1 MSERRLAILIGNSIF
16 SDDSQLADL
25 RYPEADVDG
34 MTDLLSAPEFGE
46 FSQVVACKNW
56 NHPDLLRQIGDMF
69 RGASKNDLVLLY
81 YSGHGRLD
89 RVGSLYLATSDTN
102 VDNLIATAIPVDRI
116 RSFIENSNCERVILI
131 FDCCY
136 SGAAAV
142 AFVRGE
148 ADLGRQVED
157 QLQRVAREAKRG
169 EGRGIYILTASTSL
183 QVAEEKEG
191 DGFGLLT
198 KHIIKGIREGN
209 AANDIGLVSMESL
222 YSYVANQ
229 IPAEGT
235 QEPMRWAV
243 NVRGDNLFVS
253 KTKYYSPEDQSKRI
267 KNRLRALQSALPTKV
282 FDLALKL
289 AELDITCCTENERA
303 HYDLLDRLASQ
314 DITIR
319 EFLDLWILEDIS
331 NNVMPESSR
340 MGSASDSSAA
350 SIFTSIVSPNAPP
363 DSAVAALAEVIL
375 AESDDFVAAY
385 DNRQEE
391 SIMNPAFTLSK
402 RFLTLPLHK
411 RIRIARKLGIFE
423 EQDRAL
429 QADELSLLIFSRAA
443 RQQLLG
449 RLWDELEDMQGGEH
463 PGTNPFLIG

>member
-16 SDDSQLADL
+16 SEDSQLSDL

-34 MTDLLSAPEFGE
+34 VANLLSAPEFGE

-56 NHPDLLRQIGDMF
+56 NHPDLLRQIGGIF
-69 RGASKNDLVLLY
+69 RIASKSDLVLLY

-89 RVGSLYLATSDTN
+89 RVGSLYLATSDTQ
-102 VDNLIATAIPVDRI
+102 VDNLIATSIPVDRI
-116 RSFIENSNCERVILI
+116 RSFIENSNCDRVILI

-136 SGAAAV
+136 SGAAAA
-142 AFVRGE
+142 AFIRGE
-148 ADLGRQVED
+148 TDLGRQVED
-157 QLQRVAREAKRG
+157 QLQRVARDAKRG

-198 KHIIKGIREGN
+198 KHIIEGIRDGN
-209 AANDIGLVSMESL
+209 AANEIGLVSMESL
-222 YSYVANQ
+222 YSYVGNR
-229 IPAEGT
+229 IPTEGT

-243 NVRGDNLFVS
+243 NVRGDSLYIS
-253 KTKYYSPEDQSKRI
+253 KTKYYSPQDQSKLI

-282 FDLALKL
+282 FNLALKV
-289 AELDITCCTENERA
+289 AELDVTCCTENERA
-303 HYDLLDRLASQ
+303 HYDLLDRLSSQ
-314 DITIR
+314 DVTIR
-319 EFLDLWILEDIS
+319 EFLDLWILDEIS
-331 NNVMPESSR
+331 NGVMSVSTR
-340 MGSASDSSAA
+340 MGNASDSATA
-350 SIFTSIVSPNAPP
+350 STFTSIVSTNDPP
-363 DSAVAALAEVIL
+363 DSTVAALAEVII

-385 DNRQEE
+385 DSRQEE

-429 QADELSLLIFSRAA
+429 QADDLALLIFSRAA
-443 RQQLLG
+443 RQHLLG
-449 RLWDELEDMQGGEH
+449 RLWDELEEMQGGEH
-463 PGTNPFLIG
+463 SGTNPFVIG